1 MITNDE
7 KPCNIFVDY
16 EKFRW
21 ISVKINQ
28 KRNWPYIS
36 NYLYRILI
44 MSGSRSD
51 KSNMLLNLIKHQRP
65 DVDKIYF

>member
-1 MITNDE
+1 MITNGE
-7 KPCNIFVDY
+7 KPCHIFVDY
-16 EKFRW
+16 EKFGW

-28 KRNWPYIS
+28 AGNWPYIS
-36 NYLYRILI
+36 NYLYRSLI